1 MKKVVKTLIA
11 FFPFPLKLFF
21 TGLLINALRAL
32 VSMFVVNLD
41 YGESEHNNKPKLNS
55 TQMEIDFAN
64 LLVVFLEPQLKL
76 RMK

>member
-1 MKKVVKTLIA
+1 M
-11 FFPFPLKLFF
+11 
-21 TGLLINALRAL
+21 LINALRAL